1 MRALILPALL
11 FAAGAPVAAQSA
23 STPSNVSSVRWGY
36 NMVKDY
42 VVRAAE
48 KMPEQ
53 EYGFKPTPEVRSF
66 GGIVGHIA
74 NANYMICSTAK
85 GETSP
90 NSTNFENT
98 TAKAGLVQAV
108 KDSFAYCDG
117 AYAMSDSQAAAATKL
132 FGNDQTKLGVLAFNM
147 AHDFEHYGNLVT
159 YLRIKGIVP
168 PSSER

>member
-1 MRALILPALL
+1 MRSLILPALL
-11 FAAGAPVAAQSA
+11 LAAAAPVAAQSA
-23 STPSNVSSVRWGY
+23 SAPANVASVRWTY
-36 NMVKDY
+36 NMAKDFI
-42 VVRAAE
+42 VRAAE

-74 NANYMICSTAK
+74 NANYMICSTAR

-90 NSTNFENT
+90 NSANFENT
-98 TAKAGLVQAV
+98 TAKAALVQAV
-108 KDSFAYCDG
+108 KDSFAYCDD
-117 AYAMSDSQAAAATKL
+117 AYNMSDAQAAAATKL
-132 FGNDQTKLGVLAFNM
+132 FGADQTRLGVLAFNA

-159 YLRIKGIVP
+159 YLRMKGIVP